1 VSGTGALLQL
11 TFTAVG
17 KGTTTVS
24 VTEAP
29 LKNSAKQTITVQPP
43 SVSVVVQ

>member
-1 VSGTGALLQL
+1 MLQL

-17 KGTTTVS
+17 KGITTVS

-29 LKNSAKQTITVQPP
+29 LKNSAKQAIAVQPP
-43 SVSVVVQ
+43 SVTVVVQ

>member
-1 VSGTGALLQL
+1 
-11 TFTAVG
+11 VG
-17 KGTTTVS
+17 KGNTTVS

-29 LKNSAKQTITVQPP
+29 LKNSSRQTIPVPGP